1 MHLTPDAVVH
11 RPHLAI
17 DVARVATYWS
27 DLELHFGIAY
37 TYLVGERDKDAFAA
51 YYALHDWHK
60 RKKMFDKE
68 ALDRGLPGPLKAAAH
83 ALYEEFQPLAA
94 LRNSVVH
101 GAWAY
106 SPEHELSLF
115 LAQPRELGLNIVR
128 ALRSVGK
135 VVVSPERYTSLSV
148 DLSPKTYAEYRHEDF
163 EEIIAK
169 ICAMRLK
176 IIEFENAIGKFAV
189 DRMANAAFQ
198 TTLSR
203 ANSDGIK

>member
-51 YYALHDWHK
+51 YYALRDWHK
-60 RKKMFDKE
+60 RKRMFDKE
-68 ALDRGLPGPLKAAAH
+68 ARDRGLPGPLKAAGH
-83 ALYEEFQPLAA
+83 ALYDEFEVLAA

-115 LAQPRELGLNIVR
+115 LAQPRELGWNILR
-128 ALRSVGK
+128 ALRSVDK
-135 VVVSPERYTSLSV
+135 VVVSPDRYPSLSV
-148 DLSPKTYAEYRHEDF
+148 DLSPQTYAEYRHEDF

-169 ICAMRLK
+169 ISALRLK
-176 IIEFENAIGKFAV
+176 IIEFENGIGKFAV
-189 DRMANAAFQ
+189 DRMANAAVQ
-198 TTLSR
+198 ARLSQ
-203 ANSDGIK
+203 ANSRGMK